1 MKTINVTDAT
11 FEEFKKAKVKLQSL
25 LNEEMSDSTAL
36 AEMFKRLKS
45 FKAIEKTFQ

>member
-11 FEEFKKAKVKLQSL
+11 FEEFKKLKITLQAI

-36 AEMFKRLKS
+36 AEMFERLKAS
-45 FKAIEKTFQ
+45 GLLKKEA

>member
-11 FEEFKKAKVKLQSL
+11 FEEFKKLKIKLQAL

-36 AEMFKRLKS
+36 AEMLERLKAS
-45 FKAIEKTFQ
+45 KMIGEA